1 MFLKLVP
8 SWPGLVA
15 LFSAAVLRLC
25 VCVCVSR
32 PHRLFRLCCEV
43 ASGPH
48 TLVASGLAG
57 NVSVILIFIFSVSAR
72 VALVAIRLLL
82 CLRQYL
88 YVCTS
93 KASEMSGKLSGKLK
107 STCAILM
114 CSRLWL
120 TVPILRSTYIV
131 A

>member
-1 MFLKLVP
+1 MAGP
-8 SWPGLVA
+8 CGT
-15 LFSAAVLRLC
+15 
-25 VCVCVSR
+25 VSR
-32 PHRLFRLCCEV
+32 PRLLFRLRCEV
-43 ASGPH
+43 AEGPH
-48 TLVASGLAG
+48 SLVAEGLAG
-57 NVSVILIFIFSVSAR
+57 IVSVILFFIFSSSAR

-88 YVCTS
+88 YFCTS
-93 KASEMSGKLSGKLK
+93 KASEMSAKMSSKLG

-120 TVPILRSTYIV
+120 TVPILRSTHIV